1 MGFQEDFKDAIN
13 KKEISMWRRLIIRS
27 AMLILLTAI
36 AALGMDALV
45 VLGRSGFADFNQRWP
60 EVINILRAGF
70 IMTWAELSLLWLR
83 TAIAPKVDVQAAM
96 LKAAETSTGAAVV
109 SLVHL
114 MQWALRLVVFLE
126 LSGLAK

>member
-1 MGFQEDFKDAIN
+1 MTLENDIKQAIGAQ
-13 KKEISMWRRLIIRS
+13 EISMWRRLVIRS
-27 AMLILLTAI
+27 AILLLLTLMAMI
-36 AALGMDALV
+36 ALDLLV
-45 VLGRSGFADFNQRWP
+45 IAGRERVLDVNERWP

-70 IMTWAELSLLWLR
+70 IMTWAEVGVLWLR

-96 LKAAETSTGAAVV
+96 NKAAETSMGAAVV

-114 MQWALRLVVFLE
+114 AMWGVRLMIFLQ